1 MFLGRAM
8 NLNDLRVR
16 ATKLFVLITW
26 IHVPVAMLIA
36 LIARNPWLAPG
47 IVLFGVAVAATLT
60 SRLLKDGLTL
70 RTLMAIFMTCGPI
83 LFVYAG
89 RGHSSGWSG
98 HGDWQI
104 DYHMYFF
111 AIYAMLTAYVD
122 WRPIAVAAAL
132 TAVHHL
138 ILDLVVPGNVFP
150 EEGLDRVALHAIA
163 VAAECGVLFWIVG
176 AIGSLFK
183 RVDDLMDFVTRETA
197 DALRKEQEENSALRR
212 ELSLAGSG
220 K

>member
-1 MFLGRAM
+1 MLGRAM
-8 NLNDLRVR
+8 NLNDLRLR
-16 ATKLFVLITW
+16 ATNLFVLITW

-36 LIARNPWLAPG
+36 LIGRNPWLTPG
-47 IVLFGVAVAATLT
+47 IVALAVAVAATVT
-60 SRLLKDGLTL
+60 ARTLKDGLAL

-98 HGDWQI
+98 QGDWQI

-183 RVDDLMDFVTRETA
+183 RIDGLMDFITRETA
-197 DALRKEQEENSALRR
+197 DALRKEQEENNALRR
-212 ELSLAGSG
+212 ELSLANSG
-220 K
+220 N